1 MLEKREENVKNKT
14 SSWKPPLS
22 EAVSPA
28 IAKLRSIRKSQPLEG
43 GTLKKDVTDGVSSI
57 GSGSLTGGTLKR
69 KETIEERLLQTL
81 TTEQRLWY
89 ENLKKTNPP
98 AAIQWLYEY
107 QPPPQVDRNIAKKPF
122 QGRK

>member
-1 MLEKREENVKNKT
+1 MLEKREGNVKNKT
-14 SSWKPPLS
+14 SSWKLPLPKA
-22 EAVSPA
+22 ESPA

-43 GTLKKDVTDGVSSI
+43 GTLKKDTTDGVSSI

-69 KETIEERLLQTL
+69 KATIEEHLLQTL

-89 ENLKKTNPP
+89 ENLKKTNPL
-98 AAIQWLYEY
+98 AATQWLFKY
-107 QPPPQVDRNIAKKPF
+107 QPPPQVDRNLAEKPF